1 MSTTSLTTS
10 ISQSKI
16 FQRTY
21 STLQD
26 FVQSKHSYSER
37 IEQNVDSL
45 FTSVPFGNKK
55 ARLVRA
61 VLLAFQLSG

>member
-1 MSTTSLTTS
+1 MSTPSLTTS

-21 STLQD
+21 STSQY

-37 IEQNVDSL
+37 IEQNMECL
-45 FTSVPFGNKK
+45 FITKP
-55 ARLVRA
+55 
-61 VLLAFQLSG
+61 